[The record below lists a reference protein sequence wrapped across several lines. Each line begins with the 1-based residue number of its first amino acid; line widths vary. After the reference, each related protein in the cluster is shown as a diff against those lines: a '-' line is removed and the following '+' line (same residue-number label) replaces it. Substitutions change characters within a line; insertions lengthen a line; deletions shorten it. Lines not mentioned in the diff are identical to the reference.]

1 MPFLA
6 YFEELHVPAISPGDI
21 VLIDNLG
28 SHSLKISEAIE
39 VMGAERT
46 VEALAASYAFKR
58 RVQQISDQCC
68 NQASNADHDK

>member
-28 SHSLKISEAIE
+28 SHSLKISKAIE

-46 VEALAASYAFKR
+46 VEALLI
-58 RVQQISDQCC
+58 RV
-68 NQASNADHDK
+68 